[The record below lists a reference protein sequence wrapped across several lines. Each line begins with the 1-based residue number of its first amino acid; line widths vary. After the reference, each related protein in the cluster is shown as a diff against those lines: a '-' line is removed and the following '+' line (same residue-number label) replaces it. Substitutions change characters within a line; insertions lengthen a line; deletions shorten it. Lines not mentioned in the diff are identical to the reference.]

1 MSMPRRAMKDMGM
14 QACCLRCDEPDQKGS
29 SRCKK
34 CIGHHMKIREEIAK
48 ASPDDPLYQ
57 FAKELLAMIV
67 APHRFDTDP
76 VHGPAL
82 EEQQRLAAAYV
93 PQGEEQTEQDVFDV
107 FETQKGKTKTN
118 IIQNVANKNKWKD
131 QPPEPELARRIGE
144 DAWKDGEI
152 DVRQYHSGRTVP
164 SQDINPV
171 DRSDRPGEDVEMVTK
186 TNIDADFNDL
196 DSEIIDIIR
205 NEEIHQKKKK
215 KLEWESMISDLDD
228 LLD

>member
-1 MSMPRRAMKDMGM
+1 MKDMGM

-34 CIGHHMKIREEIAK
+34 CISHHMKIREEIAK
-48 ASPDDPLYQ
+48 ASPDDPVYQ

-67 APHRFDTDP
+67 APHRYDTDP

-82 EEQQRLAAAYV
+82 EEQQRLAATYV
-93 PQGEEQTEQDVFDV
+93 PQGDEQTEQDVFDV
-107 FETQKGKTKTN
+107 FETQKGMAKTN

-131 QPPEPELARRIGE
+131 QPPGPELARRIGE
-144 DAWKDGEI
+144 DAWKEDEI
-152 DVRQYHSGRTVP
+152 DVKQYHTGRTVP

-186 TNIDADFNDL
+186 TNIDVDFNDI
-196 DSEIIDIIR
+196 DSEIIDIIK

-215 KLEWESMISDLDD
+215 KVEWESMISDLDD